1 MQLGPYEQ
9 GDHMSDRHKLFK
21 HARQSHGGERVPEV
35 LDLAHFKA
43 SGSRVTRRDFALA
56 QDFCHP
62 LLARSPLRINVHLTS
77 PESLLKSLY
86 RIWVVGGGG
95 SYCQEDPALPCDEA
109 AREPQ
114 LCRPGPE
121 KIKMQDVSKDLKI
134 WYTNIFLDNIIHINT
149 SRCLCIASC
158 RACGPIRW
166 QRGFVEA
173 AEHPLDLSLGRLW
186 RVLRC
191 RRRVRGQGWL
201 NRGALESLKVSWV
214 LFCISLNDSLYTGW
228 PFR

>member
-86 RIWVVGGGG
+86 RVMMLSRFSGHR
-95 SYCQEDPALPCDEA
+95 QEDPTLPHDEA
-109 AREPQ
+109 APEAQ
-114 LCRPGPE
+114 FGRPGPE
-121 KIKMQDVSKDLKI
+121 KINM
-134 WYTNIFLDNIIHINT
+134 
-149 SRCLCIASC
+149 
-158 RACGPIRW
+158 
-166 QRGFVEA
+166 
-173 AEHPLDLSLGRLW
+173 
-186 RVLRC
+186 
-191 RRRVRGQGWL
+191 
-201 NRGALESLKVSWV
+201 
-214 LFCISLNDSLYTGW
+214 
-228 PFR
+228 